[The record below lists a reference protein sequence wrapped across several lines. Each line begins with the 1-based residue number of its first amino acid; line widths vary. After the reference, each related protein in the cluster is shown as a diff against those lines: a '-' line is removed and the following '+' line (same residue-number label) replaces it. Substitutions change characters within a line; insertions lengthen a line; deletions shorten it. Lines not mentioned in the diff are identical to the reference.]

1 LDLHYYIQFAAAF
14 AFVLALMGL
23 LYFILKKLN
32 EVQSG
37 VKGTNNRI
45 KIMEHRMID
54 NKTKAVILRCDDKD
68 HLVILGQNG
77 NTVVKTDLK
86 TPKAHKDTNNE

>member
-1 LDLHYYIQFAAAF
+1 MDLQYYLQFIVAF

-54 NKTKAVILRCDDKD
+54 SKTKAVILRCDEKD

-77 NTVVKTDLK
+77 NTVVKTDLQSPK
-86 TPKAHKDTNNE
+86 TYKDTDNE

>member
-1 LDLHYYIQFAAAF
+1 LDLQYYLQFIVAF

-54 NKTKAVILRCDDKD
+54 SKTKAVILRCDEKD

-77 NTVVKTDLK
+77 NTVVKTDLQSPK
-86 TPKAHKDTNNE
+86 TYKDTDNE